1 MTNIRLPRRSSV
13 LRNLL
18 LASTAVTGVLI
29 SGGAAYAVC
38 APNPGNNVTATCT
51 DTTTNQNNPNGYGTG
66 AETNINITVVQG
78 ASVTGTNAALFF
90 STGTVT
96 NFGTLNGTNF
106 NGVRFP
112 GDRRDCL
119 KCHVAGAYTLP
130 LQSGIASVNTPRDYF
145 SPQGPATVACLGCH
159 DNVDAAAHAYL
170 NTAFFGGTTPAEA
183 CATCHGTG
191 KDWDVDKV
199 HAR

>member
-1 MTNIRLPRRSSV
+1 MTNIRSPRRSSV

-106 NGVRFP
+106 NGVE
-112 GDRRDCL
+112 
-119 KCHVAGAYTLP
+119 ATT
-130 LQSGIASVNTPRDYF
+130 N
-145 SPQGPATVACLGCH
+145 ATVINSGLMLGGS
-159 DNVDAAAHAYL
+159 
-170 NTAFFGGTTPAEA
+170 TASSPTVPPSSPIRVRSRGRPSTASLPAPP
-183 CATCHGTG
+183 
-191 KDWDVDKV
+191 
-199 HAR
+199 RP